1 MAEEED
7 RGPANQLELHG
18 NQQTMNLENI
28 LHLNIL
34 QSPYFKDL
42 LYVFFASFFVID
54 TIFVCVLD

>member
-1 MAEEED
+1 MMEEEVEVED
-7 RGPANQLELHG
+7 ASASNKLEHNG

-42 LYVFFASFFVID
+42 LYVPYYVD
-54 TIFVCVLD
+54 VVETH